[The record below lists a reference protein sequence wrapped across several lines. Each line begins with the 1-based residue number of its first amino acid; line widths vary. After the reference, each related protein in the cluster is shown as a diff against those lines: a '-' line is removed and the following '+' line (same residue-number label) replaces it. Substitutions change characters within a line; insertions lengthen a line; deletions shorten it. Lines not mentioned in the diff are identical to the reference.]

1 MTNRI
6 ISINPATQ
14 EVVGTVRVT
23 KQDKFNKIL
32 ERSILSQQKWQEL
45 SVAKRAG
52 ILRQV
57 RKQLVKKS
65 DELISIISEETGK
78 PFWDSFLET
87 MTVAEHLKYMCSQ
100 APYILSKEKRSPGIF
115 IHKRTYLRYFPHGT
129 AGIISPWNYPL
140 ILAASPV
147 VEALLSGNT
156 VVLKPSEL
164 TPLTG
169 NKIRQIFVQGGV
181 PEDVFQVVHG
191 RADTGAALVE
201 SPMTD
206 IICFTGSV
214 KTGRVIAESCGRQ
227 LKPSILE
234 LGGNDPMIVLEDA
247 DTDRAVSAA
256 VWGGFS
262 NCGQTCIS
270 VERIYVMD
278 SIADLFIER
287 LKKQALNLRAS
298 DDPNKTDIGVMIN
311 KNQKESVK
319 SFIDEA
325 RKEGATFHL
334 DDKKKTEDSSCFL
347 PLTIIESN
355 DGSSSLIQ
363 SEIFGP
369 VITVTRVHSEKEAI
383 NEANSTGYGLSASVF
398 SKNLRKARRIAGQIK
413 AGSVCINDINTNY
426 ICASLPFGGVG
437 LSGIGRVHG
446 PEGIKAFSWVQAVCE
461 DRLGLKKE
469 PWWFPVSDGTKKWF
483 KRLFKY
489 WYG

>member
-1 MTNRI
+1 MT
-6 ISINPATQ
+6 A
-14 EVVGTVRVT
+14 V
-23 KQDKFNKIL
+23 
-32 ERSILSQQKWQEL
+32 
-45 SVAKRAG
+45 
-52 ILRQV
+52 
-57 RKQLVKKS
+57 
-65 DELISIISEETGK
+65 
-78 PFWDSFLET
+78 
-87 MTVAEHLKYMCSQ
+87 EHLKYMCSH
-100 APYILSKEKRSPGIF
+100 APLILSQEKRSPGIF
-115 IHKRTYLRYFPHGT
+115 IHKRAYIRYFPHGT

-140 ILAASPV
+140 ILTASPV

-169 NKIRQIFVQGGV
+169 NKIRQIFIDGGI
-181 PEDVFQVVHG
+181 PKDVFQIIHG
-191 RADTGAALVE
+191 LGDTGAALVE

-214 KTGRVIAESCGRQ
+214 KVGKAIAEACGKQ

-234 LGGNDPMIVLEDA
+234 LGGSDPMIILEDA
-247 DTDRAVSAA
+247 DLDRSISAA

-287 LKKQALNLRAS
+287 LKKKALNLKLSNSPENA
-298 DDPNKTDIGVMIN
+298 DLGCMIN
-311 KNQKESVK
+311 QNQKQDVK
-319 SFIDEA
+319 SFLDEA
-325 RKEGATFHL
+325 REEGIIFHL
-334 DDKKKTEDSSCFL
+334 DDKKTMEDNSCFL
-347 PLTIIESN
+347 SPTIIESN
-355 DGSSSLIQ
+355 DSPSSLMH

-383 NEANSTGYGLSASVF
+383 NKANSTGFGLSASVF
-398 SKNLRKARRIAGQIK
+398 SKNLRRARRVAGQIK
-413 AGSVCINDINTNY
+413 AGSVCINDINSNY

-437 LSGIGRVHG
+437 VSGLGRVHG
-446 PEGIKAFSWVQAVCE
+446 PEGLKAFSQVQAVCE

-469 PWWFPVSDGTKKWF
+469 LWWFPISDVAKKWF

>member
-1 MTNRI
+1 MTEV
-6 ISINPATQ
+6 ISSFNPNTQ
-14 EVVGTVRVT
+14 DVVGAVPITPIESIS
-23 KQDKFNKIL
+23 DIL
-32 ERSILSQQKWQEL
+32 QKSVSAQKKWQQLRVKE
-45 SVAKRAG
+45 RAG
-52 ILRQV
+52 ILKQV

-65 DELISIISEETGK
+65 DELVSLISEETGK
-78 PFWDSFLET
+78 PFWDSFIEV
-87 MTVAEHLKYMCSQ
+87 MTAVEHLKYMCNH
-100 APYILSKEKRSPGIF
+100 APLILSQEKRSPGIF
-115 IHKRTYLRYFPHGT
+115 IHKRAYIRYFPHGT

-140 ILAASPV
+140 ILTASPV

-169 NKIRQIFVQGGV
+169 NKIRQIFTDGGV
-181 PEDVFQVVHG
+181 PKDVFQIIHG
-191 RADTGAALVE
+191 FGDTGATLVE

-214 KTGRVIAESCGRQ
+214 KVGRAIAEACGKQ

-234 LGGNDPMIVLEDA
+234 LGGSDPMIILEDA
-247 DTDRAVSAA
+247 DLDRSISAA

-287 LKKQALNLRAS
+287 LKKQALSLTLS
-298 DDPNKTDIGVMIN
+298 DNPENADLGGMIN
-311 KNQKESVK
+311 QKQKQAVK

-325 RKEGATFHL
+325 KNEGTTFHL
-334 DDKKKTEDSSCFL
+334 EDKKIMEDKSCFL
-347 PLTIIESN
+347 PPTIIESDN
-355 DGSSSLIQ
+355 TPSSLMQ

-369 VITVTRVHSEKEAI
+369 VITITRVHSEKEAI
-383 NEANSTGYGLSASVF
+383 NKANSTGFGLSASVF
-398 SKNLRKARRIAGQIK
+398 SKNLRRARKVAGQIK
-413 AGSVCINDINTNY
+413 AGSVCINDINSNY

-437 LSGIGRVHG
+437 VSGIGRVHG
-446 PEGIKAFSWVQAVCE
+446 PEGLKAFSQVQAVCE
-461 DRLGLKKE
+461 DRLGFKKE
-469 PWWFPVSDGTKKWF
+469 LWWFPISDVTKKWF
-483 KRLFKY
+483 KRFFKY